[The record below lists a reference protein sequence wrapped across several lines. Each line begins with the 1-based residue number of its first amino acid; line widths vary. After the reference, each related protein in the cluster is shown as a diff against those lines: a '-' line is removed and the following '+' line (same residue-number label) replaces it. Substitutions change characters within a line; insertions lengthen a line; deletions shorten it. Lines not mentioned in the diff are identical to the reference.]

1 LGDDGFESVH
11 VGNSQFTE
19 HLSVDLNATNGKSVD
34 EFAVFDVAVGAG
46 GGDSD
51 DPESSEIS
59 LTAATVAEGILPRLH
74 YLFVSALEDVLLTS
88 PIAGCCF
95 DDLLVPF
102 VAHKAAFYTCHILIF
117 LLCLR
122 TGSHPAAYG
131 REVVV
136 EIVDRV
142 SSVNYAESID
152 KRVARASLD

>member
-1 LGDDGFESVH
+1 LCDDGFERIH
-11 VGNSQFTE
+11 VCDCKLTE
-19 HLSVDLNATNGKSVD
+19 HLSVDLNATDGESVD
-34 EFAVFDVAVGAG
+34 ELAVLDVAVGASS
-46 GGDSD
+46 GDSD

-59 LTAATVAEGILPRLH
+59 LTSATVAEGVLPRFH
-74 YLFVSALEDVLLTS
+74 HLFVSALEYVLLTA

-102 VAHKAAFYTCHILIF
+102 VAHKAAFYTCHILMF